1 VVDQI
6 INNVSRY
13 LSYGWSVVPIA
24 QGTKTPCI
32 QWTEYQTRLPT
43 LGEWNYWVYKF
54 QGCGIALICGKFSGV
69 IGLDCDGKE
78 AIEWLTD
85 ELGEFPTAPYVK
97 TMRGYRWLVRS
108 PQTHV
113 KPYTKAFGDGV
124 SFTLLGDNSC
134 FLLPPSLHPTGI
146 KYQWDKEFELKDIP
160 YKYQS
165 IFRQEAYIKNNS
177 PFFKDGAVISVGER
191 NRVLFIEGCK
201 LFKKGYDFN
210 GIMDSLR
217 TLNDRC
223 ESPLDEKELV
233 RIVRNSTKYI
243 N

>member
-85 ELGEFPTAPYVK
+85 ELGE
-97 TMRGYRWLVRS
+97 S
-108 PQTHV
+108 
-113 KPYTKAFGDGV
+113 FGDGV